1 MTDYSGKTVIVTG
14 GAKGIGEAVT
24 RAFAQAGADVFCA
37 DVDTEAG
44 AKMAAESAAA
54 SGSIT
59 FVDADVSQASVC
71 QALVQQAAAASGGVD
86 ILINNVGIQPLDSYL
101 PAHEFPEETWDRI
114 IAVNLKSGFLMTKY
128 AVPEMMKRGGG
139 VIVNTASVQG
149 RQSMKGVPAYAASK
163 GGMLSLTQQLALDY
177 AEHNIRVLAVNPGTI
192 ETHLAVES
200 VDGDLEAL
208 RSAAAAAHPIGRIG
222 RPEEIASVMLFL
234 CSDAASF
241 MTGEY
246 VNVDGGLMAKGAW
259 AE

>member
-37 DVDTEAG
+37 DIDKEAG
-44 AKMAAESAAA
+44 AKMAAESP
-54 SGSIT
+54 SVPGSIT
-59 FVDADVSQASVC
+59 FVDADVSQAAVC
-71 QALVQQAAAASGGVD
+71 QALVRQAAAANGGVD
-86 ILINNVGIQPLDSYL
+86 VLINNVGIQPLDSYL

-114 IAVNLKSGFLMTKY
+114 IAVNLKSGFLMTKF

-200 VDGDLEAL
+200 VAGDLEAL
-208 RSAAAAAHPIGRIG
+208 RAAAAAAHPIGRIG
-222 RPEEIASVMLFL
+222 EPEEIASVMLFL

-259 AE
+259 AD